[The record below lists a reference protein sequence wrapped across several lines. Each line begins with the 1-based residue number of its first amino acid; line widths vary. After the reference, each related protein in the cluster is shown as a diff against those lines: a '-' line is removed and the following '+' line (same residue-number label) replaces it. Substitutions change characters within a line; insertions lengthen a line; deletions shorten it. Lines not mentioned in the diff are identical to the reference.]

1 MVGHS
6 TCQPTKQFKQKK
18 KLEAI
23 LECHIEIQAIP
34 RVIQIMA
41 THPLLVYVRS
51 STSVQSIV
59 IVVISLTFFVA
70 NQKLNK

>member
-51 STSVQSIV
+51 SASASVQSIA
-59 IVVISLTFFVA
+59 IVVITLTFFVA
-70 NQKLNK
+70 NQK